1 MMETF
6 SNSFHDF
13 CPNIPSFTK
22 IRGVNYRS
30 EPFSYELGLFSLRSR
45 LLKNMMNARVH
56 NEVERLLDI
65 FFQ

>member
-13 CPNIPSFTK
+13 RPYIPYFTK
-22 IRGVNYRS
+22 IRGVNFRR

-45 LLKNMMNARVH
+45 ILKNMMNARVRD
-56 NEVERLLDI
+56 EVERLLDI